1 MQEKLAIT
9 VLVITLALFALVLVL
24 YNIIKENN
32 VEYSQIVLSQHSSYD
47 SRTIPYKRGDIVDRN
62 GTYLAVSDKVYNLII
77 DATQILDGYDPAGGK
92 DKYLDATTTALA
104 NAFGYDKTELTN
116 LILENPESPYIRY
129 ARQLTVDQKENFEA
143 TRDEMNKAFSE
154 SSNAAE
160 KEKRVYGIWFEE
172 EYKRYYPYNE
182 TASTVLG
189 FSSGDGTTGNG
200 GIEQSYNSVLTG
212 TNGREYGYLND
223 DSNLETVIKPAI
235 NGSTVVSTI
244 DLNVQQV
251 VEKYINEWMTTTG
264 SENIGVVVMDPDT
277 GEVLAMATD
286 RMYDLNNPRDLSGS
300 YTEEEIAAMSEEEQM
315 EAWYQQ
321 WRNYCVSDTYEPG
334 SPSKIFTIA
343 AAMEEG
349 IINGNETF
357 FCDGGQDV
365 AGTYIRCV
373 NRVGGHGNLT
383 VAESLMV
390 SCNDVLMQ
398 IVSRE
403 GKEIF
408 YKYQDMFGFT
418 EKTGIDLP
426 GEADTSGLGYTVDT
440 AGPVDMATN
449 SFGQNYNCTMIQMA
463 AAYCSVINGGSYYQP
478 HVVKQI
484 LNSQGSVV
492 KKVDPVLVRETVS
505 QSTSSFIKDAL
516 FQTVYGAKGTG
527 KAAQVEGYELG
538 GKTGTAE
545 KLPRGNRNY
554 VVSFCGFAP
563 VDHPEVLVYVVIDQP
578 HVEDQPHSTYA
589 SQIFA
594 KIMEEILPYLNVFP
608 ATETTDGG
616 EEAGLPQ
623 EEGITDNTSGTETE
637 ETAPEETAPEET
649 YPDEELVLP
658 EIGDSGIPD
667 RVPDGDGTETE
678 GSPAPGSGAA
688 GESAGTSASGDIA
701 GAGET
706 SASEETSAS
715 GETGASGDTA
725 GNGENQAEGET
736 DGAESS
742 ADTEAE

>member
-1 MQEKLAIT
+1 MQEKLAVT

-32 VEYSQIVLSQHSSYD
+32 QEYSKIVLNQHSSYD

-77 DATQILDGYDPAGGK
+77 DARQIMDGYDPQNGK

-104 NAFGYDKTELTN
+104 TAFGYDKAELTN
-116 LILENPESPYIRY
+116 LILENPDSPYIRY
-129 ARQLTVDQKENFEA
+129 ARQLTVDQKEGFEA
-143 TRDEMNKAFSE
+143 TRDEMNEAFSE
-154 SSNAAE
+154 SDIASE
-160 KEKRVYGIWFEE
+160 KEKKVHGVWFEE
-172 EYKRYYPYNE
+172 EYKRYYPYNDS
-182 TASTVLG
+182 ASTVLG
-189 FSSGDGTTGNG
+189 FASSDGTTGNG

-223 DSNLETVIKPAI
+223 DSNLETVIKPAV
-235 NGSTVVSTI
+235 NGNTVVSTI

-251 VEKYINEWMTTTG
+251 VEKYIDEWMTTTG

-277 GEVLAMATD
+277 GEILAMATD
-286 RMYDLNNPRDLSGS
+286 RMYDLNNPRDLTVR
-300 YTEEEIAAMSEEEQM
+300 YTQAEIDAMSDEEQM
-315 EAWYQQ
+315 EAWYQL

-343 AAMEEG
+343 AALEEG
-349 IINGNETF
+349 IISGNETF

-449 SFGQNYNCTMIQMA
+449 SFGQNYNCTMVQMA
-463 AAYCSVINGGSYYQP
+463 AAYCSVLNGGSYYQP

-492 KKVDPVLVRETVS
+492 KKVEPVLVRETVS
-505 QSTSSFIKDAL
+505 QSTSDFIRDAL
-516 FQTVYGAKGTG
+516 FQTVYGERGTG
-527 KAAQVEGYELG
+527 KAAQVAGYELG

-545 KLPRGNRNY
+545 KLPRGSRNY

-563 VDHPEVLVYVVIDQP
+563 VDHPEVLVYVVVDQP

-589 SQIFA
+589 SEIFA
-594 KIMEEILPYLNVFP
+594 KIMGEILPYLNVFP
-608 ATETTDGG
+608 ETAPQESG
-616 EEAGLPQ
+616 EETGLPQ
-623 EEGITDNTSGTETE
+623 EEGITDNTSEETGETPAEETGGE
-637 ETAPEETAPEET
+637 ETAPQEP

-658 EIGDSGIPD
+658 ELGGSGVPD
-667 RVPDGDGTETE
+667 RVPGNDSGTETAQTGSGGE
-678 GSPAPGSGAA
+678 AGGSPESAGNGETEEPQETAETGAGNAGEDSTA
-688 GESAGTSASGDIA
+688 GESAADESASQAD
-701 GAGET
+701 
-706 SASEETSAS
+706 SE
-715 GETGASGDTA
+715 
-725 GNGENQAEGET
+725 Q
-736 DGAESS
+736 
-742 ADTEAE
+742 